1 MEKPKLLVIV
11 GPTASGKT
19 GLSIELAKRFNGEVI
34 SADSRQVYR
43 GLDIGSAKV
52 TKEEMAGVPHH
63 LLDVADPKKVYTA
76 ADFKQDASAALE
88 DILSRGK
95 LPIICGGTFFY
106 IDTLLGKVSIPEVE
120 PDEELRAELEAK
132 DATELFA
139 ILKELDPERANNIE
153 KENPRRLVRAIEV
166 AKQLGSVPALTVEE
180 PKYEVLTIGLKVD
193 MTTHGSTLK
202 QRLVERMDQGL
213 IKEVETLLQSGVSH
227 ERLESLGLEYR
238 YTSRYLRHLIDMET
252 LIEEITNKSRQFAK
266 RQLTWLKRDQT
277 ILWFDKKDSKIDEV
291 VENFLKSWFCNWI
304 NITLA
309 DSAGPIV

>member
-63 LLDVADPKKVYTA
+63 LLDVANPKEVYTA